1 LLGGVAVLE
10 LVWSSRKT
18 HNRVKPKS
26 RIWMVKSA
34 LKWLF
39 PSAAARFGFP
49 LGMCYIFI
57 GAG

>member
-1 LLGGVAVLE
+1 
-10 LVWSSRKT
+10 
-18 HNRVKPKS
+18 
-26 RIWMVKSA
+26 MVKSA